1 MEFSVIERKEVVKED
16 FIDDYLENKYITK
29 IIDRLG
35 IKEYLKIIC
44 DDMKQVKTI
53 RNSIYVTFLRKKIEI
68 RIETVGRILYIR
80 KIG

>member
-44 DDMKQVKTI
+44 DDMNQVKTI

-80 KIG
+80 KVG